1 MDAAAQMTAGASM
14 VSGAPVTAM
23 PLMADN
29 LPWPCDHCARRFRFG
44 VGLRQHV
51 AARHSSS
58 SVFLASTALVAASVA
73 PASTLATPDVDLGSS
88 APPVHVSDA
97 SVEAVAGTM
106 TMDETVAIGG
116 VNQPERGTIA
126 AFMPRPVRPVGCVS
140 AAIQAY
146 YQSKGDLMR
155 TGPLV
160 PLNRQG
166 GVSAFN
172 SVELRKFR
180 MFALA
185 TGGAGLSQTARV
197 EYYDGVVAAE
207 RQTRLLN
214 SATGRPPVLGPM
226 ESSFPSA
233 AAFLRSLKSEQARC
247 LSEMGWRVSDIELAG
262 RSFKFYSRDLVDVAR
277 EALQM
282 ATNVVLNSRRRFSAD
297 GRRVL
302 RTTALDSDIYQA
314 EQADVFRKHRHC
326 QQPVFTL
333 AVQLFSDA
341 ALVSWNGGRFGED
354 VTERLHACGGR
365 VRSVGDEFHW
375 DGDVA
380 PPLMDDVQMR
390 ERACSRTSM
399 WALRLGNEDAA
410 SDDEPPPLEDRHA
423 SSERVVCATLRAQLA
438 SRY

>member
-1 MDAAAQMTAGASM
+1 
-14 VSGAPVTAM
+14 
-23 PLMADN
+23 L
-29 LPWPCDHCARRFRFG
+29 
-44 VGLRQHV
+44 
-51 AARHSSS
+51 
-58 SVFLASTALVAASVA
+58 LASTAVVYPSVA
-73 PASTLATPDVDLGSS
+73 TASTLATPDVDLGSS
-88 APPVHVSDA
+88 TPPVHVSDA
-97 SVEAVAGTM
+97 TVEDVADTM
-106 TMDETVAIGG
+106 TTDENVAVGG
-116 VNQPERGTIA
+116 VDQLERGVIS

-160 PLNRQG
+160 PPNRQG

-214 SATGRPPVLGPM
+214 SATGGPSMLGPM
-226 ESSFPSA
+226 ESSFPTA
-233 AAFLRSLKSEQARC
+233 AAFLRSLKSEQSRC

-282 ATNVVLNSRRRFSAD
+282 ATSVVLNSRQRFSAD

-302 RTTALDSDIYQA
+302 RTSALDSDIYQA

-326 QQPVFTL
+326 QKPVFAL

-354 VTERLHACGGR
+354 CMGSLPACAGGGR
-365 VRSVGDEFHW
+365 WVGGGLHR
-375 DGDVA
+375 DGGVP
-380 PPLMDDVQMR
+380 PPLMEDELLLQ
-390 ERACSRTSM
+390 RACSGKSM
-399 WALRLGNEDAA
+399 PALLVGNEDAA
-410 SDDEPPPLEDRHA
+410 SDDEPPPLEDLHVGTE
-423 SSERVVCATLRAQLA
+423 ERVVWATLRAQRA